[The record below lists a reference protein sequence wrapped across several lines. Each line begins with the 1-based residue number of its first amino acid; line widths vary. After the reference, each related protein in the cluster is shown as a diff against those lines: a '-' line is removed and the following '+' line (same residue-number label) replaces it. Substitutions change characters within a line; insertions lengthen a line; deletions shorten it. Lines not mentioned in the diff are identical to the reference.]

1 MRDTPSQTAFTV
13 AVSLLSLSA
22 HPSHKGAVESD
33 YADQLAKLLCAS
45 GQMTSIGAWVWRNP
59 WTARGI
65 RRSFDL
71 AGLPGQF
78 AAFGTRKR
86 FFETQARKSIANGAA
101 QVLVLG
107 AGYDLLCQRLG
118 PEFPDVSFFEVDH
131 PATSQAK
138 RQGVESIGRPPNVG
152 FVAADFA
159 VTSLAKRLA
168 EEPNWD
174 ASAMSFV
181 AAEGL
186 TQYLPERAV
195 REMLDAVSRETGTGT
210 EFALTFVGWREAEN
224 RAEAGPKTDKNLRR
238 FAARG
243 EPWLWGCERSKFS
256 AFLKDTEWEI
266 LVPPTSAAWDNLT
279 VIGKHAS

>member
-1 MRDTPSQTAFTV
+1 MPNKSSQTAVTV

-22 HPSHKGAVESD
+22 HPSHKGAVEPA

-45 GQMTSIGAWVWRNP
+45 GQMTLLGAWAWRNP
-59 WTARGI
+59 WIARGI

-78 AAFGTRKR
+78 AAFGKRKR
-86 FFETQARKSIANGAA
+86 FFETQARKSIADGAT

-118 PEFPDVSFFEVDH
+118 PEFPDVSFFEIDR

-138 RQGVESIGRPPNVG
+138 RQGIEAIGRPPNFRLV
-152 FVAADFA
+152 VADLA
-159 VTSLAKRLA
+159 VTSLAKVLKA
-168 EEPNWD
+168 EPSWD
-174 ASAMSFV
+174 ASVMSFV

-186 TQYLPERAV
+186 TQYLPEYAV
-195 REMLDAVSRETGTGT
+195 REMLDGVSRETGTGT
-210 EFALTFVGWREAEN
+210 AFALTFVGWREAEN
-224 RAEAGPKTDKNLRR
+224 CAEAGPKTDKTLRR

-243 EPWLWGCERSKFS
+243 EPWLWGCEPSNLS
-256 AFLKDTEWEI
+256 VFLKGTEWKI
-266 LVPPTSAAWDNLT
+266 LVPPTSVAWDNLT
-279 VIGKHAS
+279 VLGKRGS